1 MTTTIRKVE
10 IPHNT
15 GQTNPKGQLAA
26 LAESVNML
34 QGVTDQ
40 DQRAVRQ
47 FEFQQAMDA
56 FEQRLK
62 NAGL

>member
-1 MTTTIRKVE
+1 MTTIRKIEV
-10 IPHNT
+10 PTNT
-15 GQTNPKGQLAA
+15 GQKNPQGQLAA
-26 LAESVNML
+26 LAEAVNML
-34 QGVTDQ
+34 GGVTDQ

-62 NAGL
+62 AAGL